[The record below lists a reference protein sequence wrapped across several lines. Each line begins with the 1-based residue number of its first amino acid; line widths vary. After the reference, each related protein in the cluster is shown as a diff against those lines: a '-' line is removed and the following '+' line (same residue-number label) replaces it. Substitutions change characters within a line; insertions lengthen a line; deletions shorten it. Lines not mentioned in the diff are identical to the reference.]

1 MAVDEYRTR
10 LQASARSAI
19 LQPQLQDLRLRMPA
33 FAAPNCTTP
42 SLLGRCEILLLL
54 RLDLIATRSKI
65 IKGVGGFLVTM
76 EVSALKI
83 LERLRVK
90 VGLTR

>member
-1 MAVDEYRTR
+1 
-10 LQASARSAI
+10 
-19 LQPQLQDLRLRMPA
+19 MPA
-33 FAAPNCTTP
+33 FATPRCTIPN
-42 SLLGRCEILLLL
+42 LLGGCEILLLP
-54 RLDLIATRSKI
+54 RLDFILIKSKN
-65 IKGVGGFLVTM
+65 IKDIGGFLVTM